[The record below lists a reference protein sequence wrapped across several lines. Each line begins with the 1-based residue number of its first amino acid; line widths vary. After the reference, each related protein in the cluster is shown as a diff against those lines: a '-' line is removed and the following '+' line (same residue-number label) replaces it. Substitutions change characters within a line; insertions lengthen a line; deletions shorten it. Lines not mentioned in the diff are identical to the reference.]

1 MKTITGFKGCLITV
15 VFIASTIGWIVSGRV
30 RSGVED

>member
-1 MKTITGFKGCLITV
+1 MKGLRGIIITV
-15 VFIASTIGWIVSGRV
+15 AFIASTIGWIVSGRV